1 MRATQILLYMVPPR
15 RPYRPPPADMS
26 REAVKRLHIDGT
38 ASGVPMDTIK
48 PLKQPFREELNHPG

>member
-15 RPYRPPPADMS
+15 RRFQPPPADMS

-38 ASGVPMDTIK
+38 AYWVLMDTIK
-48 PLKQPFREELNHPG
+48 PPKRPERKS